1 MVNKDQLAA
10 QNLIIEELRLM
21 IVKLQERV
29 KELEDKKV
37 TQETRKFHIDEA
49 TSWSRHLFNSQ
60 KGRPTQELQS
70 NILNAVGNEQ
80 AARKRKEH
88 SVIVFGMPPAK
99 PGTPEEEQKDDETN
113 IATLFNSIHISTGEI
128 KQVRRFKS
136 KTNQTSPMQVIFK
149 DDGYTSI
156 EIIKAAKKLRDTAI
170 FKTVYINLDLTATQ
184 QIQLKQLLT
193 ERNEKNKAL
202 APDPDF
208 RYGIRG
214 DKVVR
219 ITITRK

>member
-1 MVNKDQLAA
+1 MVDKDQLAA

-60 KGRPTQELQS
+60 KGTPTQELQS

-88 SVIVFGMPPAK
+88 SVIVFGMPP
-99 PGTPEEEQKDDETN
+99 
-113 IATLFNSIHISTGEI
+113 
-128 KQVRRFKS
+128 
-136 KTNQTSPMQVIFK
+136 
-149 DDGYTSI
+149 
-156 EIIKAAKKLRDTAI
+156 
-170 FKTVYINLDLTATQ
+170 VYISYL
-184 QIQLKQLLT
+184 
-193 ERNEKNKAL
+193 
-202 APDPDF
+202 
-208 RYGIRG
+208 Y
-214 DKVVR
+214 
-219 ITITRK
+219 